1 MRNFTAT
8 FALMLSACAANPS
21 SETAGNGKS
30 IFARLYAFENGA
42 LVPYGQ
48 AQLVEQAG
56 GMRLY
61 LDLEGRP
68 ANLVGEV
75 GVHLHSI
82 GKCDGPDFVS
92 AGPHWNPDSKQHGL
106 NNPMGHHVGDM
117 SNINVRFGANTH
129 EMREIKGGSIAAL
142 MDADGAAIVIH
153 EKPDDNISDPS
164 GNSGKR
170 LVCGVFEVP

>member
-1 MRNFTAT
+1 MRIFIAAT
-8 FALMLSACAANPS
+8 ALMLSACAATPTP
-21 SETAGNGKS
+21 ETASDGKS
-30 IFARLYAFENGA
+30 VFARLYAFENGA

-48 AQLVEQAG
+48 AQLVDQTG
-56 GMRLY
+56 GIRLD

-68 ANLVGEV
+68 ANLSGEV
-75 GVHLHSI
+75 GVHLHGI

-92 AGPHWNPDSKQHGL
+92 AGPHWNPESKQHGL
-106 NNPMGHHVGDM
+106 NNPMGHHAGDM
-117 SNINVRFGANTH
+117 PNINVRFGEKT
-129 EMREIKGGSIAAL
+129 RELRDIKGGSIAAL

-170 LVCGVFEVP
+170 IICGVFTEK